1 MAEPVHTLHLL
12 SAYLEGELLLATR
25 QAVQNHLKTCEGCRQ
40 ELRCL
45 RQTVAMLQRLP
56 LETAPA
62 DFLAKLKQ
70 RIERREVGARPGEE
84 QGSVKPPLTAL
95 AQWVCGL
102 GRCLLFPL
110 HTRMPIYAGLGILL
124 ALAMLLSRT
133 VLDKVTAAPAP
144 PVLLSPALSAPASPQ
159 AASVTNE
166 IVQARTTAASMPE
179 QLPLPVV
186 SVPSTTEER
195 LNTVRTLRWR
205 VAGSDPTVLCQQVK
219 ALVAQRPGAV
229 IVQEEERLLVIAL
242 ETQDLLA
249 LQQELGKLGEP
260 SSPETPPET
269 DIAPDD
275 TRTTLLQVE
284 FVRTSSVASPPIE
297 QDLAIEG

>member
-1 MAEPVHTLHLL
+1 MAEPVHKLHLL

-84 QGSVKPPLTAL
+84 QRAVKPPLTAV

-124 ALAMLLSRT
+124 ALVTLLLQT
-133 VLDKVTAAPAP
+133 ALDKVTVAPAP
-144 PVLLSPALSAPASPQ
+144 PVLLSPAPSAPASPQ
-159 AASVTNE
+159 AASVASET
-166 IVQARTTAASMPE
+166 VQARTTAASMPE
-179 QLPLPVV
+179 QLSLPVV
-186 SVPSTTEER
+186 SVPSTTER

-205 VAGSDPTVLCQQVK
+205 VAGSDPMVLRQQVK

-269 DIAPDD
+269 DVAPD
-275 TRTTLLQVE
+275 TRTTLLHVE
-284 FVRTSSVASPPIE
+284 FVRTPSVVSPPIE